1 MLIALARTICCKMY
15 GRFQQRHHS
24 ARSHANRL
32 SYTRPRL
39 LSPPQIAAGKLEF
52 DRLIAT
58 PDMMP
63 ALAKVAR
70 VLGPRGLMPN
80 IKSGATPC
88 CNTAWPFRRSA
99 NVTRRIVLAVDD
111 WHC

>member
-1 MLIALARTICCKMY
+1 
-15 GRFQQRHHS
+15 
-24 ARSHANRL
+24 L
-32 SYTRPRL
+32 SVPL
-39 LSPPQIAAGKLEF
+39 QIAAGKLEF

-80 IKSGATPC
+80 IKSGTAPRRRAARSPSARRPAKGAPC
-88 CNTAWPFRRSA
+88 GVFAGDGRCSQGR
-99 NVTRRIVLAVDD
+99 
-111 WHC
+111 

>member
-1 MLIALARTICCKMY
+1 MRAHAVPARAPPRKRPRRRALTALARTICCKTY
-15 GRFQQRHHS
+15 GRFQQQHHS
-24 ARSHANRL
+24 ARSHADCL
-32 SYTRPRL
+32 PYTRPRFLSL
-39 LSPPQIAAGKLEF
+39 LQIAAGKLEF

-88 CNTAWPFRRSA
+88 CYAA
-99 NVTRRIVLAVDD
+99 
-111 WHC
+111 

>member
-1 MLIALARTICCKMY
+1 M
-15 GRFQQRHHS
+15 S
-24 ARSHANRL
+24 
-32 SYTRPRL
+32 L
-39 LSPPQIAAGKLEF
+39 LQIAAGKLEF

-88 CNTAWPFRRSA
+88 CYAA
-99 NVTRRIVLAVDD
+99 
-111 WHC
+111 